1 MCVYVHILC
10 IIRKKGHAHTRM
22 IKYFI
27 TNINSDPVSDSLD
40 NLYQRHWKVYNKP
53 PTDTF
58 NRENT
63 INIIVGNYST
73 YLVLSLTLWTSLQLS
88 NTDDSCLII
97 QSVNDMKKKS
107 WVKSVRLK
115 PNWKQ
120 TQRCSIYPHSRLVAL
135 LIVSKS
141 RDIKEQNEI
150 KSDAI
155 LRVGQW
161 SQCKQ

>member
-1 MCVYVHILC
+1 MRVRTYSVYHK
-10 IIRKKGHAHTRM
+10 KKGIHTHEWLNTLLQTETA
-22 IKYFI
+22 FQF
-27 TNINSDPVSDSLD
+27 SDSLD
-40 NLYQRHWKVYNKP
+40 NPYQRHWKVYHKP
-53 PTDTF
+53 PTATF

-73 YLVLSLTLWTSLQLS
+73 YLTLSLILWTSLQLP
-88 NTDDSCLII
+88 NTEDSCLII
-97 QSVNDMKKKS
+97 QSVNNTKLS

-115 PNWKQ
+115 PNWRQ

-155 LRVGQW
+155 LRVGQ
-161 SQCKQ
+161 